1 MYFVWLDGDTLYSWC
16 YRRRN
21 LPVIRRKDIS
31 YQILS
36 MNLDDLPKEDANTDT
51 DAEAKTDSDTVN
63 NG

>member
-1 MYFVWLDGDTLYSWC
+1 
-16 YRRRN
+16 
-21 LPVIRRKDIS
+21 
-31 YQILS
+31 